1 MNFEEFKISSNATVK
16 DAIIRLNAL
25 SSNTMT
31 LFVVGDSEV
40 IIGTVTDGDIRRGI
54 VCGKSLNSS
63 IQEVMNRNF
72 YYLNESKVE
81 EISIINCCRT
91 HGIKLL
97 PRLDKKRRLVDVYDL
112 KEIKSILPIDAVIMA
127 GGKGERLRPLTN
139 TVPKPLLK
147 GGDLCIIDYN
157 INNLKTHGVKNISVT
172 VNYLAEQLDEHFS
185 GSIVK
190 TVHEPN
196 FMGTMGAVQYVPHIE
211 NDTVLVMNSDLFTNI
226 DLEKFY
232 LHFIKNNADMSVA
245 VVPYTVAVPFGI
257 FELEGRDIKGVIEK
271 PTYNYYANAGIYLI
285 KRDVLLSMIP
295 RDNRFDATDLIK
307 KLIDNNKK
315 LIRFPITGYWLDIG
329 NKQDFDKAQEIAR
342 HLH

>member
-1 MNFEEFKISSNATVK
+1 MKFEDYKISSNLTVK

-25 SSNTMT
+25 SSKSMT

-40 IIGTVTDGDIRRGI
+40 VIGTVTDGDIRRGI
-54 VCGKSLNSS
+54 VRGKSLNSS

-72 YYLNESKVE
+72 RYLNERKDD
-81 EISIINCCRT
+81 EISTINCCRLK
-91 HGIKLL
+91 GIKLL
-97 PRLDKKRRLVDVYDL
+97 PRLDEKGRLIDIYDL

-147 GGDLCIIDYN
+147 VGDLCIIDYN
-157 INNLKTHGVKNISVT
+157 INNLKSHGVKNISVT

-185 GSIVK
+185 GTIVR
-190 TVHEPN
+190 TVHEPK
-196 FMGTMGAVQYVPHIE
+196 FLGTMGAVQYVPHIE

-257 FELEGRDIKGVIEK
+257 FELDGRDIKGVIEK

-285 KRDVLLSMIP
+285 KRDILLSMIP
-295 RDNRFDATDLIK
+295 RDSRFDATDLIK
-307 KLIDNNKK
+307 KLIVNKK
-315 LIRFPITGYWLDIG
+315 NIIRFPITGYWLDIG
-329 NKQDFDKAQEIAR
+329 NKQDFEKAQEIAR
-342 HLH
+342 HLK